1 MKKYISYIRVSTK
14 EQEYSSLGIEAQKS
28 IVRAFTK
35 GDTII
40 KEFVEVES
48 GRNPNRPL
56 LNKAIAEAKKEGA
69 TLVIARLD
77 RLARNTVFVM
87 NLIDANIDFVCC
99 DMPSANRMT
108 LGIFALLAEEEAR
121 SISFRTKA
129 ALNEIKEK
137 IARGEEHVSKSGN
150 KVTKLGGTQAPT
162 QEARDKA
169 YEVSRKKAKENPDNI
184 KAVAFIRNLVES
196 GNNFQE
202 ITVKLN
208 EAGFTTSRGGKFY
221 PAQTTRL
228 YERYT
233 NN

>member
-1 MKKYISYIRVSTK
+1 MKTYVSYIRVSTK
-14 EQEYSSLGIEAQKS
+14 EQAYSTLGIEAQKS
-28 IVRAFTK
+28 IVRSFTK
-35 GDTII
+35 NDTII

-56 LNKAIAEAKKEGA
+56 LNEAIALAKKEGA

-87 NLIDANIDFVCC
+87 NLIDADIDFVCC

-129 ALNEIKEK
+129 ALKEIKEK

-150 KVTKLGGTQAPT
+150 KVTKLGGVIAPT
-162 QEARDKA
+162 KEARNKA
-169 YEVSRKKAKENPDNI
+169 YETNRKKAKENPDNM
-184 KAVAFIRNLVES
+184 KAVAFIKSLAMAGET
-196 GNNFQE
+196 FAE
-202 ITVKLN
+202 ITNKLN
-208 EAGFTTSRGGKFY
+208 EAGFKTSRGGAFY
-221 PAQTTRL
+221 PAQTARL
-228 YERYT
+228 YGRYK
-233 NN
+233 

>member
-1 MKKYISYIRVSTK
+1 MKTYVSYIRVSTK
-14 EQEYSSLGIEAQKS
+14 EQAYSTLGIEAQKS
-28 IVRAFTK
+28 IVRSFTK
-35 GDTII
+35 DDTII

-56 LNKAIAEAKKEGA
+56 LNEAIALAKKEGA

-87 NLIDANIDFVCC
+87 NLIDADIDFVCC

-129 ALNEIKEK
+129 ALKEIKEK

-150 KVTKLGGTQAPT
+150 KVTKLGGKKAPSQST
-162 QEARDKA
+162 REKA
-169 YEVSRKKAKENPDNI
+169 YESSRKKAKENPDNI
-184 KAVAFIRNLVES
+184 KAVAFIQNLVES
-196 GNNFQE
+196 GDNFKE

-208 EAGFTTSRGGKFY
+208 KAGFTTSRGGVFY
-221 PAQTTRL
+221 PAQTARL
-228 YERYT
+228 YERYR
-233 NN
+233 

>member
-1 MKKYISYIRVSTK
+1 MKKYVAYIRVSTK
-14 EQEYSSLGIEAQKS
+14 EQAYSTLGIEAQKS
-28 IVRAFTK
+28 IVRSFTK
-35 GDTII
+35 GETII

-56 LNKAIAEAKKEGA
+56 LNEAIALAKKEGA

-87 NLIDANIDFVCC
+87 NLIDADIDFVCC

-150 KVTKLGGTQAPT
+150 VVTKLGGAIAPT
-162 QEARDKA
+162 EEARSKA
-169 YEVSRKKAKENPDNI
+169 YETNRKKAKENPDNM
-184 KAVAFIRNLVES
+184 KAVAFIKNLVES
-196 GNNFQE
+196 GDSFKQ
-202 ITVKLN
+202 ITDKLN
-208 EAGFTTSRGGKFY
+208 SAGFMTSRGGKFY

-228 YERYT
+228 YERYS
-233 NN
+233 

>member
-1 MKKYISYIRVSTK
+1 MKKYVTYIRVSTK
-14 EQEYSSLGIEAQKS
+14 EQAYSTLGIEAQKT
-28 IVRAFTK
+28 IVNAFTK
-35 GDTII
+35 NDTVI

-56 LNKAIAEAKKEGA
+56 LNQAIALAKKEGA

-87 NLIDANIDFVCC
+87 NLIDADIDFVCC

-129 ALNEIKEK
+129 ALAEIKDK
-137 IARGEEHVSKSGN
+137 IARGEKHVSKSGN
-150 KVTKLGGTQAPT
+150 VVTKLGSTYKPTKEQIAQAH
-162 QEARDKA
+162 EAN
-169 YEVSRKKAKENPDNI
+169 RKKAKENPDNM
-184 KAVAFIRNLVES
+184 KAFAFIESLVES
-196 GNNFQE
+196 GDNFYE
-202 ITVKLN
+202 ITNKLN
-208 EAGFTTSRGGKFY
+208 KAGFKTSRGNIFY

-228 YERYT
+228 YERYS
-233 NN
+233 

>member
-1 MKKYISYIRVSTK
+1 MKTYVSYIRVSTK
-14 EQEYSSLGIEAQKS
+14 EQAYSTLGIEAQKS
-28 IVRAFTK
+28 IVRSFTK
-35 GDTII
+35 DDTII

-56 LNKAIAEAKKEGA
+56 LNEAIALAKKEKA

-87 NLIDANIDFVCC
+87 NLIDADIDFVCC

-129 ALNEIKEK
+129 ALKEIKEK

-150 KVTKLGGTQAPT
+150 KVTKLGGTIAPT
-162 QEARDKA
+162 EEARSKA
-169 YEVSRKKAKENPDNI
+169 YETNRKKAKENPQNTM
-184 KAVAFIRNLVES
+184 AVAFIQNLVEL
-196 GNNFQE
+196 GYNFVE
-202 ITVKLN
+202 ITRDLN
-208 EAGFTTSRGGKFY
+208 KAGFKTSRGGVFY
-221 PAQTTRL
+221 PAQTARL
-228 YERYT
+228 YERYR
-233 NN
+233 

>member
-1 MKKYISYIRVSTK
+1 MKTYVSYIRVSTK
-14 EQEYSSLGIEAQKS
+14 EQAYSTLGIEAQKS
-28 IVRAFTK
+28 IVRSFTK

-56 LNKAIAEAKKEGA
+56 LNEAIALAKKEGA

-87 NLIDANIDFVCC
+87 NLIDADIDFVCC

-150 KVTKLGGTQAPT
+150 KVTKLGGAIAPT
-162 QEARDKA
+162 EEARNKA
-169 YEVSRKKAKENPDNI
+169 YETNRKKAKENPDNM
-184 KAVAFIRNLVES
+184 KAAAFIKSLVES
-196 GNNFQE
+196 GDNFKE
-202 ITVKLN
+202 ITDKLN
-208 EAGFTTSRGGKFY
+208 KAGFMTSRGGVFY
-221 PAQTTRL
+221 PAQTARL
-228 YERYT
+228 YERYR
-233 NN
+233 